1 MHIAVSHEEN
11 SEVFE
16 TLVSELRKFN
26 MSHMGNEK
34 SKPLSVIAT
43 DDSANLIG
51 GVSGRT
57 IYNQLLIEILWV
69 SESARGCGLG
79 RSLMLRAESE
89 AKARGCIA
97 AQVDTLSFQAPNFYQ
112 KLGFEIVGKVAGI
125 PNSPDRFF
133 LVKRYG

>member
-1 MHIAVSHEEN
+1 MQIAVSHEEN
-11 SEVFE
+11 SEVLE

-34 SKPLSVIAT
+34 SKPLSVIAS
-43 DDSANLIG
+43 DDSGNLIG

-69 SESARGCGLG
+69 SESARGSGLG
-79 RSLMLRAESE
+79 RSLMLRAERE

-97 AQVDTLSFQAPNFYQ
+97 AQVDTLSFQAPDFYQ
-112 KLGFEIVGKVAGI
+112 KLGFEIVGKVADI

>member
-16 TLVSELRKFN
+16 TLVSEVRKFN
-26 MSHMGNEK
+26 MSHTGNEK
-34 SKPLSVIAT
+34 PKPLSVIAS
-43 DDSANLIG
+43 DDSGNLIG

-57 IYNQLLIEILWV
+57 IYNQLLIEVLWV
-69 SESARGCGLG
+69 SESARGNGLG

-97 AQVDTLSFQAPNFYQ
+97 AQVDTLSFQAPDFYQ

-125 PNSPDRFF
+125 PNSPERFF
-133 LVKRYG
+133 LVKRYS

>member
-16 TLVSELRKFN
+16 TLVSEVRKFN
-26 MSHMGNEK
+26 MSHTGNEK
-34 SKPLSVIAT
+34 SKPLSVIAS
-43 DDSANLIG
+43 DDSGNLIG

-57 IYNQLLIEILWV
+57 IYNQLLIEVLWV
-69 SESARGCGLG
+69 SESARGHGLG

-97 AQVDTLSFQAPNFYQ
+97 AQVDTLSFQAPDFYQ

-125 PNSPDRFF
+125 PNSPERFF
-133 LVKRYG
+133 LVKRYS

>member
-11 SEVFE
+11 SDVFE
-16 TLVSELRKFN
+16 TLVFELRKFN

-34 SKPLSVIAT
+34 SKPLSVIAA
-43 DDSANLIG
+43 DDSGNLIG

-125 PNSPDRFF
+125 PNSPERFF

>member
-11 SEVFE
+11 SDVFE

-43 DDSANLIG
+43 DDSGNLIG

>member
-1 MHIAVSHEEN
+1 MNIEVSHEEN

-26 MSHMGNEK
+26 MAHMDNEK

-43 DDSANLIG
+43 DDSGNIIG

-57 IYNQLLIEILWV
+57 IYNQFLVEILWV
-69 SESARGCGLG
+69 GESSRKQGLG
-79 RSLMLRAESE
+79 RNLMLRAENE
-89 AKARGCIA
+89 AKARGCLA
-97 AQVDTLSFQAPNFYQ
+97 AQVDTLSFQAPDFYQ
-112 KLGFEIVGKVAGI
+112 KLGFEIAGKIAGI
-125 PNSPDRFF
+125 PNSPERFF

>member
-1 MHIAVSHEEN
+1 MHIEVSHEEN

-43 DDSANLIG
+43 DDSGNVIG
-51 GVSGRT
+51 GVAGRT
-57 IYNQLLIEILWV
+57 IYNQLLIELLWV
-69 SESARGCGLG
+69 SESARACGLG

-89 AKARGCIA
+89 AKARGCVA

-112 KLGFEIVGKVAGI
+112 KLGFEIAGKVAGI
-125 PNSPDRFF
+125 PNSPERFF